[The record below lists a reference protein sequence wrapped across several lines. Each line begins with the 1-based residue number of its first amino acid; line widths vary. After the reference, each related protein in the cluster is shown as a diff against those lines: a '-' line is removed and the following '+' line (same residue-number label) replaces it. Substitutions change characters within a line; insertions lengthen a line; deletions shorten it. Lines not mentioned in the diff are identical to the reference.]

1 MLAHLAKRRGRQL
14 SKIYY
19 DFMLNY
25 FAAYH
30 YQFVKRVF
38 DEVRRKNALLKLT
51 TNQLKQ
57 VTFPSRTSS
66 AKLLR
71 RNMFNGGSKRSI
83 FVLPPQ

>member
-1 MLAHLAKRRGRQL
+1 MTKKTCWRINESGEEGNYQR
-14 SKIYY
+14 YTT

-30 YQFVKRVF
+30 YPFIKIVF

-57 VTFPSRTSS
+57 VTFPRSRISC
-66 AKLLR
+66 AKSFR
-71 RNMFNGGSKRSI
+71 RNVQR
-83 FVLPPQ
+83 PAEA